1 MSQVRVD
8 GFFIDPYP
16 VTNRQFAAFVAATGY
31 RTVAERG
38 LDPSAFPHLAPALL
52 QPGSMMFHPPRRP
65 VDLGDVSNWWAWRP
79 GAYWRH
85 PDGRGSSVAARL
97 DHPVVH
103 IAFEDA
109 AAYAGWRGKA
119 LPTEAEWEFA
129 ARGGLDGA
137 EFAWGNDFAPGGV
150 RMAHTWEGDF
160 PWRNLH
166 PAELQRTSPVGH
178 YASNG
183 LWSVR
188 YDREC
193 LGMDDRLVR
202 QQPSIGHQSRLLRG
216 GQSARWLHRPELR
229 SGPTGS
235 AHSAQSGQGWLLPVR
250 GKLLSS
256 LPASRSA
263 RTDDRQRNEPHRLP
277 LYCPTAASSGGTSM
291 TNETNPSTR
300 LNRRAMLLSGTS
312 LVAATGLISAA
323 RAQGTDP
330 SQSASAQRPAAA
342 GQTQY
347 RRHLG

>member
-1 MSQVRVD
+1 MESGLQSDKATALGGNPGDMVWITGGAFQMGSDRHYPEEAPVSQVRVE

-38 LDPSAFPHLAPALL
+38 LDPSGFPHLAPALL

-65 VDLGDVSNWWAWRP
+65 VDLGDVRNWWVWRQ

-109 AAYAGWRGKA
+109 ATYAGWRGKA

-183 LWSVR
+183 HGLF
-188 YDREC
+188 D
-193 LGMDDRLVR
+193 M
-202 QQPSIGHQSRLLRG
+202 IGNVWEWTTDWFASSHQSDTKAACCVADNPHG
-216 GQSARWLHRPELR
+216 GCIDLSYDPAQPAVRIPRKVVK
-229 SGPTGS
+229 GGS
-235 AHSAQSGQGWLLPVR
+235 FLCAA
-250 GKLLSS
+250 
-256 LPASRSA
+256 
-263 RTDDRQRNEPHRLP
+263 N
-277 LYCPTAASSGGTSM
+277 YC
-291 TNETNPSTR
+291 
-300 LNRRAMLLSGTS
+300 RRY
-312 LVAATGLISAA
+312 
-323 RAQGTDP
+323 
-330 SQSASAQRPAAA
+330 RPAA
-342 GQTQY
+342 
-347 RRHLG
+347 RHAQMIDSGMSHIGFRCIVRPPHPQGEHDDERN